1 MSALLHGLGG
11 GAAHKGAAG
20 SPRGSPKL
28 RVVPCAAGAASPRS
42 PAGSPASPAAG
53 LPAAPFLSRPPHA
66 ARQLRYDIRVDTRM
80 AVVARSSSSPTAGTA
95 AHAHAAAA
103 SAAAGAPPAPVAAPP
118 GPAAPEAPAAGAPG
132 AAHRGAAPSAPPA
145 GAAAAAPP
153 AAQPAAA
160 PAAPAAAPGTARG
173 EDAKFAS
180 ALARLDALAASDSP
194 GVPSTS
200 VMLDCVHFASEGRLT
215 LGVLALRP
223 AGGAVTRLEVLR
235 AALLATDDVACLAA
249 EVLCRCSCVRK
260 AGRDASCVRAGAAT
274 PQQAACVHG
283 CGGGARS
290 HDASRAHRPP

>member
-95 AHAHAAAA
+95 AHAHAAA
-103 SAAAGAPPAPVAAPP
+103 
-118 GPAAPEAPAAGAPG
+118 EAPAAGAPG